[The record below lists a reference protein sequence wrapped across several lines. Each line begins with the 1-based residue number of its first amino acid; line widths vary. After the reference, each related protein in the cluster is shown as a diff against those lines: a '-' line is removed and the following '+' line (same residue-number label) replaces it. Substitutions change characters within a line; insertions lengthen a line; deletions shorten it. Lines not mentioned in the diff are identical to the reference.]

1 MPQGTSRAPGSKA
14 GPEDADRQDPGS
26 HRAVPLQRTQESTR
40 REKRT
45 REHSANRVRSTRRR
59 DGQVSLG
66 ASSVNQGRAHGWT
79 SGLRGP
85 FREVDVRLF
94 FLPSPYL
101 DGLRVRH
108 SLLQIAEPGAASLH
122 TVCQAEVSG
131 TAVLCWEL

>member
-1 MPQGTSRAPGSKA
+1 MPKIHDLLTSEGQKLYPSDGHLTLFL
-14 GPEDADRQDPGS
+14 PPVTFP
-26 HRAVPLQRTQESTR
+26 HTLPV
-40 REKRT
+40 
-45 REHSANRVRSTRRR
+45 SALTHKY
-59 DGQVSLG
+59 LELF
-66 ASSVNQGRAHGWT
+66 A
-79 SGLRGP
+79 